1 MGVPEPDLAIAATRR
16 SARWRSPRAIFAW
29 LAVLAFVGVI
39 FWLGSGEFSAQSKSR
54 FVIRA
59 ILYLF
64 PDFPPG
70 ELWRTYLIIRK
81 LAHVTEYALL
91 ALLSFRAMWVTFE
104 SIPARLAAGTL
115 VLAVGVAVVDET
127 RQAFSSVRTG
137 SPFDVLFDTS
147 GALIAIGAAVLYLR
161 WQQRRSPAASGAEGP
176 S

>member
-1 MGVPEPDLAIAATRR
+1 VETPEPGHASAAPQR
-16 SARWRSPRAIFAW
+16 SSRWRNARVIAAW
-29 LAVLAFVGVI
+29 LAVLACIGLI

-54 FVIRA
+54 LVIRT
-59 ILYLF
+59 ILYFF

-70 ELWRTYLIIRK
+70 DLWRAYLVIRK
-81 LAHVTEYALL
+81 LAHVTEYAVL

-104 SIPARLAAGTL
+104 SILARLAAGAL
-115 VLAVGVAVVDET
+115 LLAVAVAAVDET

-137 SPFDVLFDTS
+137 SPVDVLLDTS

-161 WQQRRSPAASGAEGP
+161 WQQRRRAAGGAT